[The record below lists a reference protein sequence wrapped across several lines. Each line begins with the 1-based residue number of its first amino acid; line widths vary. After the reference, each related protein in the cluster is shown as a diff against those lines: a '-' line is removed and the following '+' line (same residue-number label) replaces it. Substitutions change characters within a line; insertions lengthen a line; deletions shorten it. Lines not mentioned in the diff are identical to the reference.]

1 MEESRQSCRRAAK
14 RVVELERVMREKGE
28 LGSEGG
34 GGGEGEG
41 VNHCCPRSI
50 QRDAL

>member
-28 LGSEGG
+28 LGEGG
-34 GGGEGEG
+34 GGREKGRVE
-41 VNHCCPRSI
+41 
-50 QRDAL
+50 